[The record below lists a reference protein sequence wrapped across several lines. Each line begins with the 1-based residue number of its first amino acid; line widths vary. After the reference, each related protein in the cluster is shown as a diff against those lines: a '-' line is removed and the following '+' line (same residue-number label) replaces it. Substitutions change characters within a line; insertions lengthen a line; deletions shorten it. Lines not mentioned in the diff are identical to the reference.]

1 MKLTYRGVDYD
12 ANLPT
17 LEVTDSEILCK
28 YRGRPYQYNYVRHV
42 PFPQTAAALTYR
54 GVAYATNRFGQ
65 IESVSQPERTSVFA
79 KVQTKMN
86 KLNPMNEKRRRLLQ
100 EAARV
105 HQENVRRSLEHRI
118 EVAKNQGNMLLL
130 NQLEDEMRH
139 LV

>member
-1 MKLTYRGVDYD
+1 MKLNYRGVDYD
-12 ANLPT
+12 ASLPT

-28 YRGRPYQYNYVRHV
+28 YRGRPYHYTYVRHV
-42 PFPQTAAALTYR
+42 PFPQQVADLTYR

-65 IESVSQPERTSVFA
+65 IETVSQPARESIFA
-79 KVQTKMN
+79 TLQTKIHQF
-86 KLNPMNEKRRRLLQ
+86 NPMNEHRRRLLQ

-105 HQENVRRSLEHRI
+105 HQDNVRRSLEHRI

-139 LV
+139 LA